1 MLHVFNVSRSNMK
14 KVEKAKK
21 EINIYIQTTRMN
33 ITEIN
38 MYIYCSEILI
48 LEYFGPV
55 RTELS

>member
-1 MLHVFNVSRSNMK
+1 MK